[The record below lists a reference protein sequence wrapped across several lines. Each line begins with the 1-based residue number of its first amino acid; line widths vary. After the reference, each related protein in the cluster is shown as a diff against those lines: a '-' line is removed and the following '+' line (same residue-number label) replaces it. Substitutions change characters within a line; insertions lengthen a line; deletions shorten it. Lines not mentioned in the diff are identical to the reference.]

1 MRIKVCKED
10 ELAPGDVRTVTILAS
25 TVAVFRL
32 GDRLYG
38 LEADCKHEGACIANG
53 TIDGTVVACPEHG
66 WRYDIPTGECLEKSD
81 SKLKTYTAYMENG
94 YIWVDVT
101 P

>member
-10 ELAPGDVRTVTILAS
+10 ELAPGDVRTVFILAS
-25 TVAVFRL
+25 SVAVFRL

-38 LEADCKHEGACIANG
+38 LETVCKHEGACIANG
-53 TIDGTVVACPEHG
+53 TVDGTVVTCPEHG

-94 YIWVDVT
+94 CIWIDVT